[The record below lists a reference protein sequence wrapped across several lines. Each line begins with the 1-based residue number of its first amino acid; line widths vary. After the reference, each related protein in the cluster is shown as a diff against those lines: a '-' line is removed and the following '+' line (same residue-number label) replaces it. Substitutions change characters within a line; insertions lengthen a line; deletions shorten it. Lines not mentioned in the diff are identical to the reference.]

1 MMQLSTYLWVMILIF
16 GIIGFLRG
24 WTKEIV
30 ATAGIILALFIA
42 FQFSDVFTGLLGQ
55 GAKYE
60 QVFYLYTG
68 LLLIVTFFA
77 YQTPGTAARMSE
89 GRLWSSRR
97 EGLQERLLGTVI
109 GAING
114 YLVFGS
120 VWYYLDRTNYPFAP
134 FIVPPEAGGPSA
146 AMLSSLPLVF
156 LVDHNLLTILVVI
169 LFLFIIIAMI

>member
-1 MMQLSTYLWVMILIF
+1 MMQLSTYLWVMIFLF

-24 WTKEIV
+24 WTKEVV

-42 FQFSDVFTGLLGQ
+42 FQFSDVFTSLLGQ
-55 GAKYE
+55 GARPE
-60 QVFYLYTG
+60 QLFYLYTG

-77 YQTPGTAARMSE
+77 YQTPGAAARMSE
-89 GRLWSSRR
+89 GRLWGSRR

-109 GAING
+109 GAVNG

-120 VWYYLDRTNYPFAP
+120 VWYYLDRTNYPFP
-134 FIVPPEAGGPSA
+134 PSIVPPPPGSPSA
-146 AMLSSLPLVF
+146 AMVSSLPLIF